1 MKYQRKE
8 GLAWRKL
15 DDYAKLFPLAST
27 KKYKTVFRISVLLK
41 DKIDPEILEKS
52 VKIALN
58 KFKYFK
64 VRMRKGIFWYYFENN
79 PKAPIIEEENDYPC
93 KFIDLPLNNDYL
105 FKVTYFENKIN
116 LEIFHCLTDGSSA
129 THFLKEITYNYIEMK
144 YMKNTSTALT
154 QERKVKYTTE
164 DIYRKNY
171 NKKIH
176 AQRDRKKA
184 YNLKGTLLPPGVV
197 SVTHEFM
204 SSNKVREVA
213 KSKNATVTQFLTATL
228 IYAIHEAG
236 VKKDGSKR
244 EVKIQ
249 VPVNLKKYFPSAT
262 SSNSFSYIDVNVDTN
277 KEQNFDNILE
287 EVKKQFAEK
296 LTEEELLNTIAV
308 NLRLANN
315 WFLKFVTLFIKKFVV
330 SKAHK
335 EVRKFNT
342 TTLSNVGRIGIISEY
357 KPYIDKFLLLIAPE
371 SVEKIKCTI
380 CAYEDFMVFSFA
392 SVIEEKDVENKLK
405 EILENNGIEVQIEGN
420 EVL

>member
-1 MKYQRKE
+1 MRYRRKE

-27 KKYKTVFRISVLLK
+27 KKYKTVFRISAVLK
-41 DKIDPEILEKS
+41 DTINPEILEKS
-52 VKIALN
+52 VKVALN

-79 PKAPIIEEENDYPC
+79 TKSPIIEEENDYPC

-129 THFLKEITYNYIEMK
+129 THFLKEIIYNYIEIK
-144 YMKNTSTALT
+144 YLNNSSTALT
-154 QERKVKYTTE
+154 KEREVKYTTE
-164 DIYRKNY
+164 DIYEKNY
-171 NKKIH
+171 DKRISVK
-176 AQRDRKKA
+176 REKEKA
-184 YNLKGTLLPPGVV
+184 YNLKGKLLPPGIV

-213 KSKNATVTQFLTATL
+213 KSKNATITQFLTATL
-228 IYAIHEAG
+228 IYAIHEEG
-236 VKKDGSKR
+236 VKKDKSRRK
-244 EVKIQ
+244 VKIQ

-262 SSNSFSYIDVNVDTN
+262 GSNSFSYIDVNVDTN
-277 KEQNFDNILE
+277 KAQTFDNILE

-296 LTEEELLNTIAV
+296 LTEQELLKTIAV
-308 NLRLANN
+308 NVRLANN
-315 WFLKFVTLFIKKFVV
+315 FILKFVPLFIKKFVV
-330 SKAHK
+330 SLAHK
-335 EVRKFNT
+335 QVRKYNT
-342 TTLSNVGRIGIISEY
+342 TTLSNIGRIGIISEY

-380 CAYEDFMVFSFA
+380 CAYEDIMVFSFA
-392 SVIEEKDVENKLK
+392 SVMEDKSVEYKLK
-405 EILENNGIEVQIEGN
+405 EILEQHGIEVQIDGN